1 MSAYD
6 NPTIIRDESA
16 AMWSQGIASFGENF
30 LRARALRDDKLLKE
44 KEEQRKL
51 QKESDE
57 IIINQQVIKT
67 NQAAK
72 NQKEIGDAVN
82 KISTVDVVL
91 QEKAKANLAT
101 LYTKVGENNAKAAT
115 EVQGVDVIN
124 SNAKYSEQVNQYK
137 DNSIGWLTKMQTNV
151 TDYADMGPYDQTSVA
166 WHGNTGLDRLI
177 NQTTCYASDPNNFS
191 YRDKVKKDLTYNQDD
206 PSDTTLDIQTNVGDR
221 AELKKQLRLQ
231 YGGFVTNEQLET
243 EVNDGI
249 KNGYIIDDGSGN
261 LSLKFNQKLGQAT
274 WDGTFFTKVP
284 PGSKGEEWSKDQGN
298 IIDPETKQ
306 PFKQY
311 WVNAGAPEFSV
322 VNAKG
327 MGKGREG
334 LVTTK
339 YLNTKLI
346 QDNTKVYYDARA
358 ESLLNSDLKDPTVYQ
373 SFIKLRLKQGSM
385 SYEAFKNKYETPE
398 DQKKFISNRLFELD
412 LKDKLSNYS
421 SRDATKEDVLA
432 KRAKIEKVDTVW
444 YQKSEP
450 DIVAKKENDK
460 VEQLTPQQKL
470 NKAKLDANVKK
481 VNTWLSNPSDTSSQ
495 PSPDGSVNLFYDP
508 ATKMWKVQ
516 RMTSGGLYE
525 GSSTDTSY
533 PDKATAA
540 EKYF

>member
-30 LRARALRDDKLLKE
+30 LKARALRDDKLLKE

-51 QKESDE
+51 KKESDE

-67 NQAAK
+67 NQATK

-82 KISTVDVVL
+82 KISTVDIVL
-91 QEKAKANLAT
+91 QEKAKSNLAA
-101 LYTKVGENNAKAAT
+101 LYTRVGENNAKAAT
-115 EVQGVDVIN
+115 EVQDAEVIN

-206 PSDTTLDIQTNVGDR
+206 PSDTTLDIQTNIGDR
-221 AELKKQLRLQ
+221 AELKKQLKLQ
-231 YGGFVTNEQLET
+231 YANSVTDEQLET

-284 PGSKGEEWSKDQGN
+284 NGSKGEEWSKDQGN
-298 IIDPETKQ
+298 IIDPETKE

-346 QDNTKVYYDARA
+346 QDNTKVFYDARA

-385 SYEAFKNKYETPE
+385 SLADFTNKYKTPE
-398 DQKKFISNRLFELD
+398 EQKKFISDKLFELD
-412 LKDKLSNYS
+412 LDDKLSNYN
-421 SRDATKEDVLA
+421 SRPATKEDVEA

-450 DIVAKKENDK
+450 NIVAKKEEATN
-460 VEQLTPQQKL
+460 ELTAQQKL
-470 NKAKLDANVKK
+470 NKAKLDAGVKK
-481 VNTWLSNPSDTSSQ
+481 VNNWLKDPNDTSSQ

-525 GSSTDTSY
+525 GSSTDTAY

>member
-30 LRARALRDDKLLKE
+30 LKARALRDDKLLKE

-82 KISTVDVVL
+82 KISTVDIVL

-206 PSDTTLDIQTNVGDR
+206 PSDTTLDIQTNIGDR
-221 AELKKQLRLQ
+221 AELKKQLKLQ
-231 YGGFVTNEQLET
+231 YANSVTDEQLET

-284 PGSKGEEWSKDQGN
+284 NGSKGEEWSKDQGN
-298 IIDPETKQ
+298 IIDPETKE

-346 QDNTKVYYDARA
+346 QDNTKVFYDARA

-385 SYEAFKNKYETPE
+385 SLADFTNKYKTPE
-398 DQKKFISNRLFELD
+398 EQKKFISDKLFELD
-412 LKDKLSNYS
+412 LDDKLSNYN
-421 SRDATKEDVLA
+421 SRPATKEDVEA

-450 DIVAKKENDK
+450 NIVAKKEEATN
-460 VEQLTPQQKL
+460 ELTAQQKL
-470 NKAKLDANVKK
+470 NKAKLDAGVKK
-481 VNTWLSNPSDTSSQ
+481 VNNWLKDPNDTSSQ

-525 GSSTDTSY
+525 GSSTDTAY

>member
-30 LRARALRDDKLLKE
+30 LKARALRDDKLLKE

-51 QKESDE
+51 KKESDE

-67 NQAAK
+67 NQATK

-82 KISTVDVVL
+82 KISTVDIVL
-91 QEKAKANLAT
+91 QEKAKSNLAA
-101 LYTKVGENNAKAAT
+101 LYTRVGENNAKAAT
-115 EVQGVDVIN
+115 EVQDAEVIN

-177 NQTTCYASDPNNFS
+177 NQTTCYASDPNNFG

-206 PSDTTLDIQTNVGDR
+206 PSDTTLDIQTNIGDR
-221 AELKKQLRLQ
+221 AELKKQLKLQ
-231 YGGFVTNEQLET
+231 YANSVTDEQLET

-284 PGSKGEEWSKDQGN
+284 NGSKGEEWSKDQGN
-298 IIDPETKQ
+298 IIDPETKE

-346 QDNTKVYYDARA
+346 QDNTKVFYDARA

-385 SYEAFKNKYETPE
+385 SLADFTNKYKTPE
-398 DQKKFISNRLFELD
+398 EQKKFISDKLFELD
-412 LKDKLSNYS
+412 LDDKLSNYN
-421 SRDATKEDVLA
+421 SRPATKEDVEA

-450 DIVAKKENDK
+450 NIVAKKEEATN
-460 VEQLTPQQKL
+460 ELTAQQKL
-470 NKAKLDANVKK
+470 NKAKLDAGVKK
-481 VNTWLSNPSDTSSQ
+481 VNNWLKDPNDTSSQ

-525 GSSTDTSY
+525 GSSTDTAY